1 MLTGIEP
8 ADKCTVTGADGALLS
23 RAASEILPANVSD
36 DAPADHSALVH
47 LNEPAIL
54 HNTRMRFATDQIYTF
69 TGRILVAVNPFK
81 RVDGLYGTAAT
92 ERYAKQAWPTCQPC
106 CQPACLLAC
115 LQPPCSRPAAALQAG
130 TQPPCK
136 PLCTFRPLLPCCAP
150 AVPPLCARCAPP
162 RFRPSLPHPRSC
174 LHPRPAGSQ
183 QVWTAPLRRG

>member
-92 ERYAKQAWPTCQPC
+92 ERYAKQAWPTCQPRCQPTCQPC
-106 CQPACLLAC
+106 CQPTCQPRLPAGLPPAA
-115 LQPPCSRPAAALQAG
+115 LQPPCSRPASRDAAALQAALHFS
-130 TQPPCK
+130 PAA
-136 PLCTFRPLLPCCAP
+136 PLLCPRCAP
-150 AVPPLCARCAPP
+150 AVRPLRTPPL
-162 RFRPSLPHPRSC
+162 
-174 LHPRPAGSQ
+174 
-183 QVWTAPLRRG
+183 